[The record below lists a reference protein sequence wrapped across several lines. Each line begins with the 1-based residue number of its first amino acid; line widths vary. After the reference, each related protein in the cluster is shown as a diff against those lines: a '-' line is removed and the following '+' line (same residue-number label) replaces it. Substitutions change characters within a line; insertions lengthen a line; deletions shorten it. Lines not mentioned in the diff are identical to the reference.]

1 MPEEPEPIL
10 PPDLFVCPITW
21 SLDDD
26 IRAATE
32 EEPAPPGGPDGKAY
46 VPTSLRL
53 SSGLGTC
60 FSGIWPPRQAANPL
74 TPQGTVVCHGLHL
87 MSSTRGSLF
96 CAATGPIWACKL
108 IPLKNLPTALETV
121 EALFSNVFRH
131 FVIPEDIMSERGPQ
145 FISRVLR
152 GFFKLLGVSVSLSS
166 GYHPQTNGQ
175 TERKIQEIG
184 RYLRAYCHDHQH
196 DLSQYLPWA
205 EYAQISLR
213 QESTKLMLF
222 QCILGYQSPLFPWSA
237 EPSNVPTVDHWFRES
252 ERVWESAHVHLQRAV
267 RCRKVQA
274 DVRRCDAP
282 LYHTVVQLKDRSRAY
297 PRNVGQE
304 ARMLVTYRMLD
315 ASFLLWSLA
324 I

>member
-1 MPEEPEPIL
+1 MLLRDLATQTGSEPSHSSRNSSVPWSPPYVVYQRL
-10 PPDLFVCPITW
+10 PVPRRHWSHLGIDFATDLPV
-21 SLDDD
+21 
-26 IRAATE
+26 
-32 EEPAPPGGPDGKAY
+32 
-46 VPTSLRL
+46 
-53 SSGLGTC
+53 SSFQLHHNPRHC
-60 FSGIWPPRQAANPL
+60 FSK
-74 TPQGTVVCHGLHL
+74 
-87 MSSTRGSLF
+87 
-96 CAATGPIWACKL
+96 ACKL

-282 LYHTVVQLKDRSRAY
+282 LYHTGDKVWLSTRDIRLRLPCKKLSPHYIGPFTILRQIND
-297 PRNVGQE
+297 
-304 ARMLVTYRMLD
+304 VTL
-315 ASFLLWSLA
+315 
-324 I
+324 